1 MLDSTTA
8 PTGGHAKRRSRP
20 RDWRF
25 VVPVLAGAAI
35 LALVVRATVVDFF
48 YIDSESM
55 TPGLRPGDGLL
66 VNRLAYDGDAPQ
78 AGDVV
83 VFDGT
88 GTLAP
93 YRSPDVVLDLL
104 KGLRLAGGNDYFVK
118 RVVGAP
124 GDHVVCCDAD
134 GRLVRNGVPV
144 DEPYVHP
151 GDAPS
156 TTSFDVIV
164 PGDRIWVMGDHRAD
178 STDSRALLG
187 APGGGMIP
195 VERVVGRVD
204 RIVWPLEHS
213 GPVAADAPDPAH

>member
-1 MLDSTTA
+1 MLDSSTA
-8 PTGGHAKRRSRP
+8 PARGHAKRRSRS

-25 VVPVLAGAAI
+25 VVPVLAAAAVI
-35 LALVVRATVVDFF
+35 ALLLRATVVDFF
-48 YIDSESM
+48 YIDSASM
-55 TPGLRPGDGLL
+55 TPALRPGDGLL
-66 VNRLAYDGDAPQ
+66 VNRLAYAGGAPE

-93 YRSPDVVLDLL
+93 YRSPDVVRDLVE
-104 KGLRLAGGNDYFVK
+104 GLRLAGGNDYFVK

-134 GRLVRNGVPV
+134 GRLVRNGEPV
-144 DEPYVHP
+144 REPYLHP

-156 TTSFDVIV
+156 TTAFDVTV
-164 PGDRIWVMGDHRAD
+164 PDGRIWVMGDHRSD

-187 APGGGMIP
+187 APGGGVIP

-204 RIVWPLEHS
+204 RIVWPPERGGRLGS
-213 GPVAADAPDPAH
+213 DAQGTQQ